1 MTNRTEE
8 KREGEKMKTI
18 IAYKD
23 FTNTEAFEKW
33 QIENPNIRLSQI
45 TPMIDSMRQEQIT
58 DLEIGIYN
66 EYAVFVTYFKEVK
79 DGQ

>member
-1 MTNRTEE
+1 MTNRNEE

-45 TPMIDSMRQEQIT
+45 TPMIDSMRQQQIT
-58 DLEIGIYN
+58 DLETDIYT